1 MLKFLFGSLAILLLM
16 NSCDKADKFTQF
28 NLDYNTQVS
37 IPATGLGGLAT
48 VILDSLMSNP
58 TTTNAQQSFS
68 GNGTAANLIEKVSLS
83 QMTLT
88 VTAPAGANLNFLKD
102 LSIYIKGTNLAEIK
116 IAEALNVADGLSTLD
131 VPVLENNL
139 KAYIQGEQFSLR
151 TAVTIDGATSQ
162 QTDLNIYTKFFV
174 DAKLLGV

>member
-1 MLKFLFGSLAILLLM
+1 MLKFLFSSLAILLLM
-16 NSCDKADKFTQF
+16 SGCDKADKFTQF

-48 VILDSLMSNP
+48 LLLDSLMSNP

-83 QMTLT
+83 QMTIT
-88 VTAPAGANLNFLKD
+88 VTAPAGGNLNFLKD
-102 LSIYIKGTNLAEIK
+102 LAIYIKGTNLGELK
-116 IAEALNVADGLSTLD
+116 IAEAVNIADGLTTLD
-131 VPVLENNL
+131 VPVLDNNL
-139 KAYIQGEQFSLR
+139 KEYIKAEQFTLR
-151 TAVTIDGATSQ
+151 TSATIDGATSQ

-174 DAKLLGV
+174 DAKLLGI